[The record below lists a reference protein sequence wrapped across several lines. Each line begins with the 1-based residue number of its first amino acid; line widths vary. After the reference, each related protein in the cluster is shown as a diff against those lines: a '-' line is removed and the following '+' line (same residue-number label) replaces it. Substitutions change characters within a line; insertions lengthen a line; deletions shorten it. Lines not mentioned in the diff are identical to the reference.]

1 MNDLISLVNSANYI
15 GKEHRGRVVVCGSHG
30 GVYCAAK
37 AIFYQVRG
45 IILHDAGFCLDNAG
59 VAVLDYCQPH
69 LVPAAVVDS
78 DTAYI
83 GNVEHTYAN
92 GIISACNAEA
102 VRLGVA
108 PGMKCADAAELLVA
122 ASPKWMPVEQVAEH
136 RHEHALEEGWEKIV
150 CIDSATLIRPEDEGR
165 IVVTGSHGGL
175 IGGNPAKAINVPACF
190 AAFNDAGFGFDNAG
204 AGRLG
209 PLDTRGIPA
218 VLVAAASARI
228 GDGQSTLFD
237 GVISAVNRHAE
248 DLGFKAGVPLR
259 QALHEWQEKRR
270 NQQA

>member
-1 MNDLISLVNSANYI
+1 MNSLISLVNSANYI
-15 GKEHRGRVVVCGSHG
+15 TKEHRDRVIVCGSHG

-37 AIFYQVRG
+37 AVFYQVRG

-59 VAVLDYCQPH
+59 AAVLDYCQPS
-69 LVPAAVVDS
+69 LLPAAVVDS
-78 DTAYI
+78 DTAFI

-102 VRLGVA
+102 ARLGVR

-122 ASPKWMPVEQVAEH
+122 ASPKWQPAELVAEY

-150 CIDSATLIRPEDEGR
+150 CIDSASLIRPEDEGR

-175 IGGNPAKAINVPACF
+175 IGGNPAKCINVPARF
-190 AAFNDAGFGFDNAG
+190 AAFNDAGFGFENAG

-209 PLDTRGIPA
+209 PLDERGIAA

-237 GVISAVNRHAE
+237 GVISAVNRRATE
-248 DLGFKAGVPLR
+248 QGFAVGVPLR
-259 QALHEWQEKRR
+259 QALHDWQEKTMS
-270 NQQA
+270 